1 MVPIMKVL
9 VTGGAGF
16 VGSHLIETLL
26 TQKIKV
32 VCLDDFSTGNQNNV
46 EAFKDRITVITG
58 DIRDSDTVQL
68 ALEDVDYV
76 YHLAAQISVSHSV
89 NDPLHDASIN
99 IDGFI
104 TLLNAIQDSSVM
116 RIVYVS
122 TGGAIYGEPQQIP
135 ATEATLE
142 EPISPYG
149 LSKLVGE
156 KYLKLYHRTYGLSY
170 AIIRPANIYGP
181 RQDPLGEAGVISIFL
196 GRLLNSQPLEIFG
209 DGLDTRD
216 YIYVKD
222 IADVC
227 IKAMDSS
234 TDDTF
239 NAGTGIQTNLLE
251 LVDILKDVTSLP
263 SEMIFSPPRA
273 GDVHHIALDSL
284 KAQNELNWV
293 PSVSLKEGILN
304 TWNWFKNAH

>member
-1 MVPIMKVL
+1 MKVL

-26 TQKIKV
+26 TQKTKV
-32 VCLDDFSTGNQNNV
+32 VCLDDFSTGNQNNI

-58 DIRDSDTVQL
+58 DIRDPDTVRL

-122 TGGAIYGEPQQIP
+122 TGGAIYGEPKQIP
-135 ATEATLE
+135 ALETTSE

-156 KYLKLYHRTYGLSY
+156 KYLKWYHRVYGLSY

-196 GRLLNSQPLEIFG
+196 GRLLNNQPLEIFG

-227 IKAMDSS
+227 IKAMESS
-234 TDDTF
+234 TNDTF